1 MCRLC
6 SRLKCVV
13 LVLLLC
19 SNLAKPQRQSQTG
32 FRLGSNDGGSCASYW
47 SIQSDSNGKYGLL
60 SIPNPDRSQNVLKI
74 QLTLAAKISVR

>member
-1 MCRLC
+1 MW

-13 LVLLLC
+13 LVLLLL
-19 SNLAKPQRQSQTG
+19 SNFAKPQPQSQTR
-32 FRLGSNDGGSCASYW
+32 FRFGRDAGTCSNYW

-60 SIPNPDRSQNVLKI
+60 SIPNPDRSQNILKV